1 MAGVNNDVAAHLGEN
16 QDLLYMP
23 SLGASLCTL

>member
-1 MAGVNNDVAAHLGEN
+1 MAGVNNVAAHLREN

-23 SLGASLCTL
+23 SLGASFGTL